1 MISSREHLQY
11 KMLIER
17 VLLLVFY
24 LVVFEKCCFKLIQMV
39 DVLSNIGTVIV
50 LFWQSK
56 TMIIINQVHMCIARI
71 CISVLYTYVTQSNL
85 SCVFFMFFKAVV
97 PACKRTAEGFPRFL
111 KIRATVLIILSFLMY
126 IKFHWLLFEV
136 F

>member
-17 VLLLVFY
+17 VLLFVFY
-24 LVVFEKCCFKLIQMV
+24 LVVFETCLKLMQMV

-71 CISVLYTYVTQSNL
+71 CISVLYTYATQSNL
-85 SCVFFMFFKAVV
+85 SCVFF
-97 PACKRTAEGFPRFL
+97 
-111 KIRATVLIILSFLMY
+111 Y
-126 IKFHWLLFEV
+126 V
-136 F
+136 FQSCCSGMQENSGRVS

>member
-39 DVLSNIGTVIV
+39 DVLSNIGTVTRTFLAV
-50 LFWQSK
+50 ENYDNNKSSTHVHSENMYQC
-56 TMIIINQVHMCIARI
+56 II
-71 CISVLYTYVTQSNL
+71 YV
-85 SCVFFMFFKAVV
+85 
-97 PACKRTAEGFPRFL
+97 RH
-111 KIRATVLIILSFLMY
+111 TVKSFLRIFY
-126 IKFHWLLFEV
+126 V
-136 F
+136 FQSCCSGMQENSGRVS